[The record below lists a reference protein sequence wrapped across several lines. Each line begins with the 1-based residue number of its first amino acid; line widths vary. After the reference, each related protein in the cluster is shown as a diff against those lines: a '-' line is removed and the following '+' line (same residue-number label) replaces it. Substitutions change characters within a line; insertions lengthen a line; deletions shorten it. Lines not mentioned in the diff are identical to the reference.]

1 MHNNR
6 ETIEERICELLA
18 QGHSLAAIC
27 RRKNL
32 PAPSTIYKWLAE
44 SPGFSE
50 RYAHAREQQGKH
62 GFCPS
67 PIQGAIRARART
79 TGSNDT
85 VFMRRASGSDTRT
98 RANNRALPYVHTA
111 RSQGAI
117 RARARTTGAG
127 FGFQL
132 FLQLLERYA
141 HAREQQADFYADEII
156 EIADNCPP
164 ETGEVAKAK
173 LKIDA
178 RKWKAARLAP
188 KKYSEKAELD
198 LKSTDGSMTPIK
210 ITRVIIDPKEVPQE
224 AT

>member
-1 MHNNR
+1 MNNNR
-6 ETIEERICELLA
+6 ETIVVRICELLA

-44 SPGFSE
+44 SPEFS
-50 RYAHAREQQGKH
+50 
-62 GFCPS
+62 
-67 PIQGAIRARART
+67 
-79 TGSNDT
+79 
-85 VFMRRASGSDTRT
+85 
-98 RANNRALPYVHTA
+98 
-111 RSQGAI
+111 
-117 RARARTTGAG
+117 
-127 FGFQL
+127 
-132 FLQLLERYA
+132 ERYA

-188 KKYSEKAELD
+188 KKYSEKTELD

>member
-117 RARARTTGAG
+117 RARARTTGHRRHGAHP
-127 FGFQL
+127 QA
-132 FLQLLERYA
+132 QERYA
-141 HAREQQADFYADEII
+141 HAREQQGVILSSGSAAIRERYAH
-156 EIADNCPP
+156 
-164 ETGEVAKAK
+164 
-173 LKIDA
+173 A
-178 RKWKAARLAP
+178 R
-188 KKYSEKAELD
+188 EQQ
-198 LKSTDGSMTPIK
+198 G
-210 ITRVIIDPKEVPQE
+210 
-224 AT
+224 